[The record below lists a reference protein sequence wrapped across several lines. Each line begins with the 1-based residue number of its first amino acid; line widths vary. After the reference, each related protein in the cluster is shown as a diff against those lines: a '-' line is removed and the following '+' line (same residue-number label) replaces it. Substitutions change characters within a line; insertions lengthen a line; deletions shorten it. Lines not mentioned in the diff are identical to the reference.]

1 METEQIGN
9 IRLINQQILEP
20 KFKTPKDIVGWMG
33 AMQAQ
38 DYNMAK
44 WALGV
49 RLPGST
55 EQVIQSAID
64 KGEILRTH
72 LLRPTWHFVSAD
84 DIHWML
90 ELSAPQIKAL
100 FKSRHRNLE
109 LSAAVLKKSD
119 VILEKALSA
128 GKHLTREELVSQLKG
143 SKIATDDN
151 RAAHLLMNAE
161 LDGLICSGTSE
172 NNKTTYAL
180 LEERV
185 PKPKSLSRE
194 EALGRLA
201 DRYFLSHGPATLR
214 DFSWWSGLS
223 LTDARKGLESVKS
236 KFISETNGSDTYWL
250 GETNSLA
257 ANKTQS
263 VFLLPAF
270 DEFIISYKNRSASL
284 LLENHGKAI
293 SNNGIFWPVVVVNGK
308 VVGLWKR
315 VIKKERV
322 LIELDFFQRHNKSI
336 QQQIKK
342 AAAVYGNFLQKEP
355 EVIFKSET
363 GRS

>member
-1 METEQIGN
+1 METEQIGK
-9 IRLINQQILEP
+9 IRLISQSIAEP

-49 RLPGST
+49 RLPDST
-55 EQVIQSAID
+55 EEVIQSAID

-72 LLRPTWHFVSAD
+72 LLRPTWHLVAAD

-90 ELSAPQIKAL
+90 ELSAPQIKAV
-100 FKSRHRNLE
+100 FKSRHKNLE
-109 LSAAVLKKSD
+109 LTAAILKKSN

-128 GKHLTREELVSQLKG
+128 GKHLTREELVAQFKS
-143 SKIATDDN
+143 SKIATNDN

-185 PKPKSLSRE
+185 PKPKSLPRE

-223 LTDARKGLESVKS
+223 LTDARKGLDSVKS
-236 KFISETNGSDTYWL
+236 KLISETNGSETYWL
-250 GETNSLA
+250 GEKNSVATN
-257 ANKTQS
+257 KMQS

-284 LLENHGKAI
+284 LLENHRKTI
-293 SNNGIFWPVVVVNGK
+293 SNNGIFWPVIVIKGK
-308 VVGLWKR
+308 VTGLWKR
-315 VIKKERV
+315 VIKKDSV

-342 AAAVYGNFLQKEP
+342 AAAVYGRFLQKEA
-355 EVIFKSET
+355 EVIFKGEKAAS
-363 GRS
+363 